1 MRMVVKRG
9 PKKPG
14 EKFLQNG
21 KPGVVLR
28 SPSTQ
33 RADVGGFLSLR
44 LISKRS
50 GGGGGRKERILTLRA
65 LRVTGADGGVKHLG

>member
-1 MRMVVKRG
+1 MKG
-9 PKKPG
+9 GTKKLG

-28 SPSTQ
+28 SPGTQ

-50 GGGGGRKERILTLRA
+50 GEGGGRKERILTLRT
-65 LRVTGADGGVKHLG
+65 L